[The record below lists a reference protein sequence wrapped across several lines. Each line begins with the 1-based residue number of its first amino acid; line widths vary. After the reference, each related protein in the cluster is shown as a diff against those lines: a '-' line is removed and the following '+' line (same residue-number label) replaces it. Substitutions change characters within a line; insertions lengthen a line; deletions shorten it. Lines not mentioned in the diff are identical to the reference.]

1 MGIDNYYE
9 YKRQQQQQQKER
21 KNMSVKAGFGIGAL
35 VLAALV
41 GITVVGGSFYTIDQG
56 ERGVLLRNGAATG
69 VAEPGLGFKMPI
81 IDSVVQIDVR
91 EQARVYENLLA
102 YSKDQQTAG
111 ITVSVNYRVPAGEV
125 ATVYEDYGSVES
137 LVSRVL
143 DRQVNEELKNVFGRF
158 NAVSAIQDR
167 TRLNAEVQT
176 AIQAAV
182 TGPILIS
189 SVQVENID
197 FSDAY
202 ENSIEER
209 MLAEVEVQ
217 KIEQNASREEVQARI
232 LVIQAVASADA
243 RVAQATAEAAAVRL
257 AGDAE
262 ADAIRAKGSA
272 LRDNPALVDLIT
284 AENWNGELPTT
295 MLPGSTVPFINTN

>member
-9 YKRQQQQQQKER
+9 YKQQQQKER
-21 KNMSVKAGFGIGAL
+21 KNMSIKAGFGIGAL

-125 ATVYEDYGSVES
+125 A
-137 LVSRVL
+137 
-143 DRQVNEELKNVFGRF
+143 
-158 NAVSAIQDR
+158 I
-167 TRLNAEVQT
+167 
-176 AIQAAV
+176 
-182 TGPILIS
+182 
-189 SVQVENID
+189 
-197 FSDAY
+197 
-202 ENSIEER
+202 
-209 MLAEVEVQ
+209 
-217 KIEQNASREEVQARI
+217 
-232 LVIQAVASADA
+232 
-243 RVAQATAEAAAVRL
+243 
-257 AGDAE
+257 
-262 ADAIRAKGSA
+262 
-272 LRDNPALVDLIT
+272 
-284 AENWNGELPTT
+284 
-295 MLPGSTVPFINTN
+295 